1 MKTKRSKASPQ
12 AKKLQADELIAR
24 AAATERLMKAARR
37 HWRTLKMEQRQ
48 ARKAF
53 KQAKKAAK
61 LARKEAVPALKALKK
76 AVKKNNSTKKL
87 KIQTKAVAE
96 PQRPI
101 RTRPNRTATF
111 NVPSAQEVGLVV
123 PAPLLEG
130 GELRPAV
137 NT

>member
-12 AKKLQADELIAR
+12 AKKLQGNELIAR
-24 AAATERLMKAARR
+24 AAATEKLMKAARR

-61 LARKEAVPALKALKK
+61 LARKEAIPALKALKK
-76 AVKKNNSTKKL
+76 AGKKDSSPKKSKVHANS
-87 KIQTKAVAE
+87 VAE
-96 PQRPI
+96 SQRAT
-101 RTRPNRTATF
+101 RSRPNRAAPV
-111 NVPSAQEVGLVV
+111 NMSSELQAGLAV

-130 GELRPAV
+130 GKLRPAA
-137 NT
+137 NI